1 MANYPFPNQRLELGS
16 TGRFVA
22 DLQRELNVA
31 VTGVFDFLTM
41 CKVVLHKFEN
51 GLNHNEPTVDE
62 TTWNSVFR
70 NNRGN
75 DEGEQDPA
83 RRDDNGPR
91 LATVGQVRRGDNTE
105 DRGEDNN
112 RGDNDRR
119 PDVTTPDLPTAAP
132 AGQDNEGRD
141 EGNTG
146 ATLNGV
152 TNATDDNGP
161 AVANPDNGDA
171 PREDQPTTTAE
182 EQQNLGGPAGGY
194 TATPTATAANTPSPA
209 ESDAGAE
216 SAQADDN
223 GPGIAAP

>member
-1 MANYPFPNQRLELGS
+1 MARYPFPNQKLELGS

-51 GLNHNEPTVDE
+51 GLNHQEPTVNE
-62 TTWNSVFR
+62 ETWNSIFK
-70 NNRGN
+70 NNEVQ
-75 DEGEQDPA
+75 EGDQAAENT
-83 RRDDNGPR
+83 REVDDTPR
-91 LATVGQVRRGDNTE
+91 ATLATFGQIPREQAD
-105 DRGEDNN
+105 DN
-112 RGDNDRR
+112 RGDDNENR

-132 AGQDNEGRD
+132 APAGEDNND
-141 EGNTG
+141 GNTE
-146 ATLNGV
+146 ATLNG
-152 TNATDDNGP
+152 TTSATDENGP
-161 AVANPDNGDA
+161 AAANPANGDA

-182 EQQNLGGPAGGY
+182 EQQNQGGPAGGY
-194 TATPTATAANTPSPA
+194 TATPTETAANSPSPA

-216 SAQADDN
+216 SAQAEDN